1 MGIPESQLETWSHQ
15 GAVTTSKN
23 THESIRTALKS
34 YEWAD
39 RVKFDVYL
47 QGSYRNSTNIRGDSD
62 VDVVVQLNPHF
73 YEDISALPE
82 NEKNLYQAAYSDAAY
97 SWKDFRADVLIALR
111 DHYKASAVSEGNKAV
126 KVAKGSNRLPSD
138 VVICLNY
145 RKYLRFHSTSD
156 QQCVEG
162 IAFHTLK
169 ENRLVINFPKL
180 HYDNGTKKNSETSGW
195 YKPTVRVFKNVRT
208 YLIDRNVITKDLA
221 PSYFLE
227 CLIYNVPDE
236 KFGSNYQNTF
246 CNVVNWLVDVDFDG
260 FTCQNEQLPLF
271 GNTLEQWSIYNAKK
285 LIQKSIE
292 LWNNL

>member
-1 MGIPESQLETWSHQ
+1 MGIPESQLKTWSHQ
-15 GAVTTSKN
+15 GAVTTSKT

-34 YEWAD
+34 YEWANSI
-39 RVKFDVYL
+39 KFDVYL

-73 YEDISALPE
+73 YADISALSE
-82 NEKNLYQAAYSDAAY
+82 TEKTLYQAAHSDAAY
-97 SWKDFRADVLIALR
+97 SWKDFRADVLRALR
-111 DHYKASAVSEGNKAV
+111 DYYEASAVSEGNKAV
-126 KVAKGSNRLPSD
+126 KVVKGSNRLPSD
-138 VVICLNY
+138 VVICLHY

-195 YKPTVRVFKNVRT
+195 YKQTVRVFKNVRT
-208 YLIDRNVITKDLA
+208 YLIDHNVVTKDLA

-271 GNTLEQWSIYNAKK
+271 GNTPEQWSIYNAKK

>member
-15 GAVTTSKN
+15 GAVTTSKA
-23 THESIRTALKS
+23 THESIRNALNS
-34 YEWAD
+34 YKWAD
-39 RVKFDVYL
+39 SVKFDVYL
-47 QGSYRNSTNIRGDSD
+47 QGSYKNSTNIRGDSD
-62 VDVVVQLNPHF
+62 VDVVVQSNTTF
-73 YEDISALPE
+73 RGDTSALPE
-82 NEKNLYQAAYSDAAY
+82 TEKTLYQAAYSDAAY

-138 VVICLNY
+138 VVICLHY

-156 QQCVEG
+156 QQYLEG

-180 HYDNGTKKNSETSGW
+180 HYDNGVKKNSGTNGR

-208 YLIDRNVITKDLA
+208 HLIDHNVITKDLA

-246 CNVVNWLVDVDFDG
+246 CNVVNWLVGVDFDG

-271 GNTLEQWSIYNAKK
+271 GNTPEQWSIDNAKR

-292 LWNNL
+292 LWNNW